1 MTVLESAGL
10 GLLRAIDPERAHGIA
25 LAALRLG
32 LAPAPGLVPS
42 ERLRTSIAGLGLAN
56 PVGLAAGFDKN
67 ATALHGLERA
77 GFGVVEVGATTPRPQ
92 PGNPKPRRFDKFFKT
107 FSRILGLPRDF
118 QDFCIPRENLDFLQN

>member
-32 LAPAPGLVPS
+32 LAPSPGLVTS

-77 GFGVVEVGATTPRPQ
+77 GFGFVEVGATTPRPQ
-92 PGNPKPRRFDKFFKT
+92 PTSSTRPSARGPAAASIASRFAPPMWVA
-107 FSRILGLPRDF
+107 LPA
-118 QDFCIPRENLDFLQN
+118 